1 MIPRIRCV
9 SIALLAL
16 LAAAPACLADDL
28 AGVTP
33 GKGGIGGGLGGG
45 MVIGEQDYSS
55 GAQPRFSFAG
65 QLRYTVS
72 HHWRWQ
78 VSPGFTWAAYG
89 VGSEAPFRDPQF
101 PADSTKDEYLT
112 SVVPISAQIQF
123 MKQSKAWLFHL
134 GAGPGLYRVWVQNRR
149 KVLRDP
155 VTNDLHRG
163 LYPGFTVELGAEDFL
178 KALTTTS
185 LELTATYHKAFAER
199 PDQFPSGFNSKL
211 NAVELRIGVNYYF
224 DLSHPKSK
232 TPAEVPAK

>member
-16 LAAAPACLADDL
+16 LAAAPACLADDVF
-28 AGVTP
+28 GVTP

-45 MVIGEQDYSS
+45 WVISEKDYSS

-65 QLRYTVS
+65 QLRYVAS

-78 VSPGFTWAAYG
+78 VSPGFTWAAYS
-89 VGSEAPFRDPQF
+89 VGSKAPFRDPQF
-101 PADSTKDEYLT
+101 PADSTKDQYLT

-123 MKQSKAWLFHL
+123 LKASRSWLYHL
-134 GAGPGLYRVWVQNRR
+134 GVGPGLYRVWIQNRR

-163 LYPGFTVELGAEDFL
+163 LYPGLTVELGGEDFL
-178 KALTTTS
+178 KTLTTTS
-185 LELTATYHKAFAER
+185 IEATATYHLVFAER
-199 PDQFPSGFNSKL
+199 NDQFPSGFNSKL
-211 NAVELRIGVNYYF
+211 SAVELRLGINYYF
-224 DLSHPKSK
+224 DLTHPKSNQ
-232 TPAEVPAK
+232 PAGVPAK